1 MDLHIRMQGMT
12 DADELRLYVARRVR
26 FAFDSFGDAVL
37 RVRVC
42 IADQNGPKGGV
53 DKSCRVTAIARPSLE
68 VVIEEVDA
76 DEHAVVSRAVGRAAA
91 TLRRALDRARGAR
104 LRKLS

>member
-1 MDLHIRMQGMT
+1 MDLHIRMQGMK
-12 DADELRLYVARRVR
+12 DADELRLYVARRVG
-26 FAFDSFGDAVL
+26 FAFDSFGDAVH

-53 DKSCRVTAIARPSLE
+53 DKSCRVTAIAQPSLE

-91 TLRRALDRARGAR
+91 TLRRALDRARDAR